1 MANFDTLL
9 NSLHG
14 DKGSSAIIGST
25 SANLVVNTKRQFS
38 AVEGFDT
45 IIGYE
50 GDINSLIIVIELPEE
65 QAGHKLS
72 ICENKE
78 LKWKNLANGAEGSSN
93 L

>member
-9 NSLHG
+9 KSLHD
-14 DKGSSAIIGST
+14 DKGGSAITGSP
-25 SANLVVNTKRQFS
+25 SANLIVNTKRQFS

-72 ICENKE
+72 FCENKE
-78 LKWKNLANGAEGSSN
+78 LKWKNLANGAEGTSN